1 MSRRRRAWALLALAA
16 LLGAGGCAG
25 DDEATGGVA
34 PTAASEPTTA
44 VTISRGG
51 AVAGS
56 GCALL
61 ADDVEARRRGLMG
74 RTDLGGHIG
83 MVFTFPSPV
92 TSTFW
97 MRGTPLPLSI
107 AFFDA
112 DGAYVSEADM
122 APCGDEG
129 DCPSYAAAGPYR
141 YALEVRQGDLDDLGV
156 GPGAT
161 LALGGP
167 CT

>member
-1 MSRRRRAWALLALAA
+1 MSPRRRAWAVLALAA
-16 LLGAGGCAG
+16 LLGAAGCSDGDGGAAAIAAPG
-25 DDEATGGVA
+25 EEPSAT
-34 PTAASEPTTA
+34 
-44 VTISRGG
+44 VTISRSG

-61 ADDVEARRRGLMG
+61 AADAETRRRGLME
-74 RTDLGGHIG
+74 RTDLGGHVG

-92 TSTFW
+92 TTTFW
-97 MRGTPLPLSI
+97 MRSTPLPLSI

-112 DGAYVSEADM
+112 DGAYVSQADM

-129 DCPSYAAAGPYR
+129 DCPSYAAASPYR
-141 YALEVRQGDLDDLGV
+141 YALEVRQGDLDALGV

-167 CT
+167 C

>member
-1 MSRRRRAWALLALAA
+1 MSRRRRAWVLLALAA
-16 LLGAGGCAG
+16 VLGTAGCA
-25 DDEATGGVA
+25 DDGGGAAA
-34 PTAASEPTTA
+34 PAPAAAEPSTS

-51 AVAGS
+51 VVAGS

-61 ADDVEARRRGLMG
+61 ADDVETRRRGLMG
-74 RTDLGGHIG
+74 RTDLGDHVG
-83 MVFTFPSPV
+83 MVFTFPSEV
-92 TSTFW
+92 TTSFW

-107 AFFDA
+107 AFFDD

-122 APCGDEG
+122 APCGDDG
-129 DCPSYAAAGPYR
+129 DCPTYAAAAPYR
-141 YALEVRQGDLDDLGV
+141 YALEVRQGDLDDLGI

-167 CT
+167 CS

>member
-1 MSRRRRAWALLALAA
+1 MSPRRRAWALLALAA
-16 LLGAGGCAG
+16 LLGPAGCGG
-25 DDEATGGVA
+25 DDDGGAVAVA
-34 PTAASEPTTA
+34 PAREEPSAT

-51 AVAGS
+51 VVAGS

-61 ADDVEARRRGLMG
+61 AEDVETRRRGLME
-74 RTDLGGHIG
+74 RTDLSGHVG

-92 TSTFW
+92 TATFW
-97 MRGTPLPLSI
+97 MRSTPLPLSI

-112 DGAYVSEADM
+112 EGRYVSEADM
-122 APCGDEG
+122 APCGAEG
-129 DCPSYAAAGPYR
+129 DCPSYAAAAPYR

-161 LALGGP
+161 LALGGA
-167 CT
+167 C